1 MSWHWY
7 PNVNNLLNTYNF
19 HQQTY
24 LVPLWKKNEY
34 IAKENL
40 SLVAYVQSRW
50 YKIGHGF
57 KENKPMTYSISP
69 YVQSSCDTPSGRDEY
84 VSELMKHIKVDSY
97 GHCLHNTDLPSSLR
111 NPTVNNFSIFLK
123 IKHKILKFFNAN
135 IFQRFVRELFTP
147 FWYLRF
153 WLFLATKL
161 PKFYVIVY
169 LLFYWARQDRQNVNL
184 K

>member
-1 MSWHWY
+1 MVCGFLMKSLKKHVLKIWKKSWVPFRSYLLNSTANSAHFHPIARAFLTLNISSIGTVSWHWY

-40 SLVAYVQSRW
+40 SLVA
-50 YKIGHGF
+50 
-57 KENKPMTYSISP
+57 

-111 NPTVNNFSIFLK
+111 NPTVNNFSI
-123 IKHKILKFFNAN
+123 I
-135 IFQRFVRELFTP
+135 
-147 FWYLRF
+147 
-153 WLFLATKL
+153 
-161 PKFYVIVY
+161 
-169 LLFYWARQDRQNVNL
+169 
-184 K
+184 

>member
-1 MSWHWY
+1 MY
-7 PNVNNLLNTYNF
+7 PQFETSTTRIDIINIYIF

-40 SLVAYVQSRW
+40 SLVA
-50 YKIGHGF
+50 
-57 KENKPMTYSISP
+57 

-123 IKHKILKFFNAN
+123 IKHRILKFFNGN
-135 IFQRFVRELFTP
+135 IFQRFVRKLFTGLFTP

-169 LLFYWARQDRQNVNL
+169 LLFY
-184 K
+184 

>member
-1 MSWHWY
+1 MTH
-7 PNVNNLLNTYNF
+7 PNINNLLNTYNF

-40 SLVAYVQSRW
+40 SLVA
-50 YKIGHGF
+50 
-57 KENKPMTYSISP
+57 

-123 IKHKILKFFNAN
+123 IKHTIVKFFNAN
-135 IFQRFVRELFTP
+135 IFQRF
-147 FWYLRF
+147 Y
-153 WLFLATKL
+153 K
-161 PKFYVIVY
+161 
-169 LLFYWARQDRQNVNL
+169 RQLTNILSNNFA
-184 K
+184 